1 VDWPIFRCIDLMKT
15 QTIEQMTITAT
26 ALKERAEEQGVTVS
40 QLLAELATLASGPV
54 DRQIVLQVCAPPT
67 PSNIASMASDW

>member
-1 VDWPIFRCIDLMKT
+1 LT
-15 QTIEQMTITAT
+15 T